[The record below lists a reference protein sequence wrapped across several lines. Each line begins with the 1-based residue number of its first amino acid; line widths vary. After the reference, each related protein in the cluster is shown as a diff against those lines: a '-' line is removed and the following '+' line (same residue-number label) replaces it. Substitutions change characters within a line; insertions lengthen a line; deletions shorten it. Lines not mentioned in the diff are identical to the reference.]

1 MNLAMNQ
8 EQENHDTQNIVP
20 LGSDEIRSILKSQS
34 ESVFE
39 DKNISNNSNFVKK
52 SLIDI
57 ALDFESKQNVKE
69 NLDID
74 SKAYNDLSPK
84 MKDAVSDVFRQVE
97 KSTGDIIKRF
107 EGAVD
112 KVSQHYNINTTE
124 LNDYFDKEV
133 IEQLGEK

>member
-1 MNLAMNQ
+1 ML
-8 EQENHDTQNIVP
+8 
-20 LGSDEIRSILKSQS
+20 
-34 ESVFE
+34 
-39 DKNISNNSNFVKK
+39 ISR
-52 SLIDI
+52 I
-57 ALDFESKQNVKE
+57 VKE

-74 SKAYNDLSPK
+74 SKAYNELSPK

-133 IEQLGEK
+133 IEQLEKNKNGIPRLNEN

>member
-1 MNLAMNQ
+1 MLVSR
-8 EQENHDTQNIVP
+8 I
-20 LGSDEIRSILKSQS
+20 
-34 ESVFE
+34 
-39 DKNISNNSNFVKK
+39 
-52 SLIDI
+52 
-57 ALDFESKQNVKE
+57 VKE
-69 NLDID
+69 NLNID
-74 SKAYNDLSPK
+74 SKAYNELSPK

-133 IEQLGEK
+133 IEPFFVEVILSCMAPISVARVG

>member
-1 MNLAMNQ
+1 ML
-8 EQENHDTQNIVP
+8 VSR
-20 LGSDEIRSILKSQS
+20 L
-34 ESVFE
+34 
-39 DKNISNNSNFVKK
+39 
-52 SLIDI
+52 
-57 ALDFESKQNVKE
+57 VKE
-69 NLDID
+69 NLKVD

-84 MKDAVSDVFRQVE
+84 MKDAVSDVFRIVE

-112 KVSQHYNINTTE
+112 KVSQHYNINVIE

>member
-1 MNLAMNQ
+1 ML
-8 EQENHDTQNIVP
+8 VSR
-20 LGSDEIRSILKSQS
+20 L
-34 ESVFE
+34 
-39 DKNISNNSNFVKK
+39 
-52 SLIDI
+52 
-57 ALDFESKQNVKE
+57 VKE
-69 NLDID
+69 NLKVD

-84 MKDAVSDVFRQVE
+84 MKDAVSDVFKQVE

-107 EGAVD
+107 DGACE